1 MTRIPFHAVALT
13 GLLAALPAA
22 AQQTTGTGTGT
33 GTAQEVPDP
42 AVQAAVSAGITCQC
56 NGYEVVLHHD
66 GTAVLPEGTVIG
78 WNVPFARMDGT
89 HTLTRPFEP
98 GGMVALSAVLGSS
111 YVSPS
116 KPCVVS
122 LP

>member
-1 MTRIPFHAVALT
+1 MIGAAVRV
-13 GLLAALPAA
+13 AALLGALA
-22 AQQTTGTGTGT
+22 GSALAQQD
-33 GTAQEVPDP
+33 PDP
-42 AVQAAVSAGITCQC
+42 AVLAAAAAGITCQC
-56 NGYEVVLHHD
+56 NGYEVVMHHS

-78 WNVPFARMDGT
+78 WNVPFARMQGT
-89 HTLTRPFEP
+89 HTLTRPFDP

-116 KPCVVS
+116 KPCIAS